1 MEASNIKDII
11 DFDEKCFN
19 EVVSVHSKKKE
30 VITQIEK
37 KKEELE
43 KELWDEAKAKLAK
56 RKAEMNKLIN
66 EDADNV
72 AKLIK
77 ENMIRIEEYYNT
89 HKDAWLKEIY
99 NNILDA

>member
-1 MEASNIKDII
+1 MEASNIKEII

-56 RKAEMNKLIN
+56 RKAQMNKLLN

-72 AKLIK
+72 
-77 ENMIRIEEYYNT
+77 ENMIKIEEYYNT